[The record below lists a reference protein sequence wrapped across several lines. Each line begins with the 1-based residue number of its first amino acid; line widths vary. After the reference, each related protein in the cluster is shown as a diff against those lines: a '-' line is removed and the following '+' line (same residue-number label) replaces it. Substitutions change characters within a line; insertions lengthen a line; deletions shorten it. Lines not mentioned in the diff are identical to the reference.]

1 MSPTRRFTALWFALV
16 AAWLVVTAGRES
28 SGVAF
33 AAPRLAEPT
42 LAPKPS
48 LEGARGHSGDSRR
61 VQYDPDDGYYDDGDE
76 DEDRLP
82 SVPPGNIYPSP
93 YDDEEPG
100 YDYQREMERSRKR
113 KVEGDLGRILKDDHY
128 DYCRDL
134 ESRVEAGEYPL
145 CKLKEAAKARCPGFA
160 AACDKPPI
168 EGKGSLVGGDSKRTT
183 RGEKKPEE
191 AKPTPPPKVS
201 SDMSGA
207 AAVVFW
213 ALLFGLAALLLFSV
227 ARNFRRE
234 DIAEKPEQPEK
245 LDEGDEFVPRAKRSI
260 VETDVDRLLAR
271 ARAAA
276 QAGNFD
282 QAMSDAHAALL
293 RYLDGNG
300 LIELHHSRTNG
311 EYARHLRE
319 HPELQAAFRASAR
332 EVEAVQFGASQSGAE
347 GFRRVMGRILP
358 VLGRAAALLLCF
370 SLLTQVMACGSSG
383 PSKPKSTP
391 SADYG
396 PGGVSVLQSL
406 LIERGSDV
414 RHLDGKVGEI
424 AEDVHTI
431 VVHGPTDL
439 ESSEWSS
446 IMAWVRRG
454 GRLVVALDSDL
465 PETQLKAVRIGA
477 SCDQLKV
484 AATYPNYSA
493 EKLTAVTPEALGLID
508 KSYWPILECYDAG
521 GANPQPYAVAKDLGL
536 GSVVVLP
543 SSDLLTNA
551 SMVSDDHA
559 HVVMDLMFG
568 TPSVVVFIDTWTGVG
583 EESPFAAVGHGKLN
597 PFLLQLFLLMGVLF
611 WWKGR
616 HFAKPQDPP
625 EAHRR
630 AFREHV
636 EALGGQYAKARASRM
651 ALGMYAGWAL
661 ERLRERCQPG
671 GNRRGLLPL
680 AAAIAARTGRDERDV
695 TRILVES
702 ESARDAYTAPGEP
715 TEDLKLMRE
724 LEALLAD
731 TGGMR

>member
-1 MSPTRRFTALWFALV
+1 MRALWLLCV
-16 AAWLVVTAGRES
+16 ACGVLLGLP
-28 SGVAF
+28 GVA
-33 AAPRLAEPT
+33 LARAGASGAT
-42 LAPKPS
+42 LSPPNTCNA
-48 LEGARGHSGDSRR
+48 
-61 VQYDPDDGYYDDGDE
+61 QYDPDDDYYDDGD
-76 DEDRLP
+76 DDGDDDYHAP
-82 SVPPGNIYPSP
+82 SVPPGNVYPNP
-93 YDDEEPG
+93 YDDPEPG
-100 YDYQREMERSRKR
+100 YDYQRDMANSRKR
-113 KVEGDLGRILKDDHY
+113 EVEGDLSKILGDGRY
-128 DYCRDL
+128 DYCRNL
-134 ESRVEAGEYPL
+134 EYRVRSGEYHL

-160 AACDKPPI
+160 AACDKPPVADQ
-168 EGKGSLVGGDSKRTT
+168 GSLVNGESKRTT
-183 RGEKKPEE
+183 RRGEEKPEE
-191 AKPTPPPKVS
+191 KEDPPKAPTVS
-201 SDMSGA
+201 GEMSGA
-207 AAVVFW
+207 AVVVFW
-213 ALLFGLAALLLFSV
+213 ALLIGMAVLLLFSV

-234 DIAEKPEQPEK
+234 EIVEKASEPEK
-245 LDEGDEFVPRAKRSI
+245 LDEGDDFVPRQKRSP
-260 VETDVDRLLAR
+260 VETDIDRLLAR

-276 QAGNFD
+276 QAGNYD

-311 EYARHLRE
+311 EYTRHLRE
-319 HPELQAAFRASAR
+319 HPDLQAAFRASAR
-332 EVEAVQFGASQSGAE
+332 EVEAVQFGAAQSGAE

-358 VLGRAAALLLCF
+358 VLGRAAALLLAF
-370 SLLTQVMACGSSG
+370 SLLTQVVACSSSSG
-383 PSKPKSTP
+383 SPAAKSTP
-391 SADYG
+391 SGDSS
-396 PGGVSVLQSL
+396 PGGVSILQTL
-406 LIERGSDV
+406 LIERGSEV
-414 RHLDGKVGEI
+414 RHMDGKIDVI
-424 AEDVHTI
+424 PEDVHTI

-465 PETQLKAVRIGA
+465 PETQLSTVRLA
-477 SCDQLKV
+477 AACDRLKV
-484 AATYPNYSA
+484 AAGYPNYAA
-493 EKLTAVTPEALGLID
+493 EKLTAANPEALGLSS
-508 KSYWPILECYDAG
+508 KAYWPILECYDAAG
-521 GANPQPYAVAKDLGL
+521 KSSLPYAVARDLGL

-551 SMVSDDHA
+551 SMLSDDHA

-568 TPSVVVFIDTWTGVG
+568 TPSVVVFIDTWTGIG

-616 HFAKPQDPP
+616 HFARPQDPP

-636 EALGGQYAKARASRM
+636 QALGAQYAKARASRM

-671 GNRRGLLPL
+671 GQRRGLLPL

-715 TEDLKLMRE
+715 VEDLKLMRE

-731 TGGMR
+731 TGGIR

>member
-1 MSPTRRFTALWFALV
+1 MRALWLLSLV
-16 AAWLVVTAGRES
+16 AVLCGLSRGAWGQQS
-28 SGVAF
+28 H
-33 AAPRLAEPT
+33 AATDPSPPNPR
-42 LAPKPS
+42 S
-48 LEGARGHSGDSRR
+48 
-61 VQYDPDDGYYDDGDE
+61 VQYDPDDDYYDDGD
-76 DEDRLP
+76 DEPGQPAL
-82 SVPPGNIYPSP
+82 PPGNVYPSP
-93 YDDEEPG
+93 YDDDPG
-100 YDYQREMERSRKR
+100 YDYQKDMARSRKR
-113 KVEGDLGRILKDDHY
+113 EVEGDLSKILGDDDY

-134 ESRVEAGEYPL
+134 EYRVRSGEYHL

-168 EGKGSLVGGDSKRTT
+168 EDKGSLLGGGGAKRTT
-183 RGEKKPEE
+183 RRGEEKPDE
-191 AKPTPPPKVS
+191 PKASPSAPSVS
-201 SDMSGA
+201 SGMSGA

-213 ALLFGLAALLLFSV
+213 ALLIGLALLLIFSV

-234 DIAEKPEQPEK
+234 DVAEKADDPAPI
-245 LDEGDEFVPRAKRSI
+245 DEGDEFVPRPKRSI
-260 VETDVDRLLAR
+260 VETDVDRLLAL

-276 QAGNFD
+276 QAGDYD
-282 QAMSDAHAALL
+282 QAMSSAHAALL

-319 HPELQAAFRASAR
+319 HPQLQAAFRASAR
-332 EVEAVQFGASQSGAE
+332 EVEAVQFGAAQSGAD
-347 GFRRVMGRILP
+347 GFRRVMERILP
-358 VLGRAAALLLCF
+358 VLGRVAALLLALCVA
-370 SLLTQVMACGSSG
+370 SPLVACSSSG
-383 PSKPKSTP
+383 SPSKPKSTASGDTSP
-391 SADYG
+391 S
-396 PGGVSVLQSL
+396 GVSILQSL
-406 LIERGSDV
+406 LVERGSEV
-414 RHLDGKVGEI
+414 RHMDTKVETI
-424 AEDVHTI
+424 PEDVHTL

-439 ESSEWSS
+439 ESSEWTS

-465 PETQLKAVRIGA
+465 PEAELSVGRLAA
-477 SCDQLKV
+477 PCDKLQV
-484 AATYPNYSA
+484 AAGYPDYTG
-493 EKLTAVTPEALGLID
+493 EKLTAVTNEVLGTSNR
-508 KSYWPILECYDAG
+508 SYWPILECQASG
-521 GANPQPYAVAKDLGL
+521 GGGTQPYAVARNLGL

-543 SSDLLTNA
+543 SSDLISNV

-568 TPSVVVFIDTWTGVG
+568 TPSVVVFIDTWSGIG

-597 PFLLQLFLLMGVLF
+597 PFLLQLFLVMGVLF

-616 HFAKPQDPP
+616 HFARPRDPP

-636 EALGGQYAKARASRM
+636 EALGSQYAKARASRM

-671 GNRRGLLPL
+671 GQRRGLLPL
-680 AAAIAARTGRDERDV
+680 AGAIAARTGRDEREV
-695 TRILVES
+695 MRILVEC

-715 TEDLKLMRE
+715 AEDLKLMRE

-731 TGGMR
+731 TGGIR